1 MKIGLAI
8 RLARK
13 NIDLSGKELAN
24 KIGLSPSAITR
35 IEKDQRGISLQT
47 AQKIAKALGLR
58 LSQLV
63 FVAESILQPENEIKR
78 LQRELLFSV
87 QPILNRAK

>member
-13 NIDLSGKELAN
+13 NIDLSGKDLA
-24 KIGLSPSAITR
+24 KRTGLSPSAITR

-63 FVAESILQPENEIKR
+63 FVAESIQHPEDEIKR
-78 LQRELLFSV
+78 LQRELLLSV

>member
-13 NIDLSGKELAN
+13 NIDLSGKELA
-24 KIGLSPSAITR
+24 KRTGLSPSAITR

-63 FVAESILQPENEIKR
+63 FVAESFQHPENEIRR
-78 LQRELLFSV
+78 LQRELLLSV